1 MGDILMIGDGYTDH
15 ERLQGGAISKFYAF
29 TEGESRQIG
38 VDNADRIAPSLD
50 EILYDLSYKAS
61 VSYP

>member
-1 MGDILMIGDGYTDH
+1 V
-15 ERLQGGAISKFYAF
+15 ERFLNF

-50 EILYDLSYKAS
+50 EILYDLSLQS
-61 VSYP
+61 ICFLS